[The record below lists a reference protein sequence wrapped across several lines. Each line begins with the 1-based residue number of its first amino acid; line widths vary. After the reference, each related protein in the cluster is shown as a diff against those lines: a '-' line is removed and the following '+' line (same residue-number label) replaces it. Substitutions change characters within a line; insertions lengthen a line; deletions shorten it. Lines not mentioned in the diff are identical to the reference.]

1 MAKKSSFMKKALKQV
16 QREMK
21 PIVEAAVRAGVERT
35 SSELRTVAGNA
46 NNQSSAL
53 MLGKFSDALK
63 AGVFAA
69 GQELMDGGLRR
80 LQTVDSAD
88 ITSGFYD

>member
-1 MAKKSSFMKKALKQV
+1 MAKKSSFMKRALKQV

-21 PIVEAAVRAGVERT
+21 PIVAAAVRAGVERT
-35 SSELRTVAGNA
+35 SSELRAIGGNA
-46 NNQSSAL
+46 ENQTSAVT
-53 MLGKFSDALK
+53 LGKFSEALK